1 VNLNKLCSLA
11 LLSLATLA
19 SSSLSSNDAKAADS
33 PVCTI
38 NQVVWTNSGKVVF
51 WCDNVIYYAFATGD
65 VPSGCPVTNLDA
77 RKQWYSTAQSALL
90 SGRTVFF
97 ANYTTC
103 GTHRTVTE
111 MTLTSQ

>member
-1 VNLNKLCSLA
+1 MKFNKLCSLA
-11 LLSLATLA
+11 LVSLAALA
-19 SSSLSSNDAKAADS
+19 SSSLSSRAAKAADS

-38 NQVVWTNSGKVVF
+38 NQVVWVNSGKVVF
-51 WCDNVIYYAFATGD
+51 WCDNVIYYAFASGD
-65 VPSGCPVTNLDA
+65 VPAGCPTTNLDA

-90 SGRTVFF
+90 SGRKVFF

-103 GTHRTVTE
+103 GPHRTVTE